1 MKQELQPW
9 NKLLIVDDD
18 TDIVNSLTALFERQG
33 FEVSIAENGRKCLL
47 ELEKGFEG
55 VILLDLMMPELNGI
69 ETIKKMRID
78 GFLET
83 NMVIV
88 LTVHRV
94 QGEEINEIYP
104 YIQDYITKPFDINM
118 LLQTVKKYAL
128 RYAEKR
134 NR

>member
-1 MKQELQPW
+1 MKQEHQPW

-18 TDIVNSLTALFERQG
+18 MDIVNSLKALFEQQG
-33 FEVSIAENGRKCLL
+33 FEVSTAENGWKCLL
-47 ELEKGFEG
+47 ALEKGFEG
-55 VILLDLMMPELNGI
+55 LILLDLMMPELNGI

-78 GFLET
+78 GFLEN

-88 LTVHRV
+88 LTVQRV

-104 YIQDYITKPFDINM
+104 YIQDYITKPFDINV
-118 LLQTVKKYAL
+118 LLQTVKKHAQ

-134 NR
+134 KR

>member
-1 MKQELQPW
+1 MKQEQSW

-18 TDIVNSLTALFERQG
+18 VDIVNSLKALFEQQG
-33 FEVSIAENGRKCLL
+33 FEVNTAENGRKCLL

-55 VILLDLMMPELNGI
+55 IVLLDLMMPVMNGI

-88 LTVHRV
+88 LTVKRV

-118 LLQTVKKYAL
+118 LVQTIKKHAQ
-128 RYAEKR
+128 RYAQKR
-134 NR
+134 LK

>member
-1 MKQELQPW
+1 MKQELHPW

-18 TDIVNSLTALFERQG
+18 IDIVNSLKALFEQQG
-33 FEVSIAENGRKCLL
+33 FEVSTAENGRKCLL
-47 ELEKGFEG
+47 ELERGFEG
-55 VILLDLMMPELNGI
+55 LILLDLMMPELNGI

-88 LTVHRV
+88 LTVQRV

-118 LLQTVKKYAL
+118 LTQVVKKYAL

-134 NR
+134 SR

>member
-1 MKQELQPW
+1 MKQPQPW

-18 TDIVNSLTALFERQG
+18 LDIVNSLKALFEQQG
-33 FEVSIAENGRKCLL
+33 YEVTTAENGRKCLL

-55 VILLDLMMPELNGI
+55 LILLDLMMPELNGI

-78 GFLET
+78 GFLEN

-88 LTVHRV
+88 LTVKRI

-104 YIQDYITKPFDINM
+104 YIQDYITKPFDIDM
-118 LLQTVKKYAL
+118 LLQTIKKHA
-128 RYAEKR
+128 RHYAEKR
-134 NR
+134 RS

>member
-1 MKQELQPW
+1 MKQEPLPW
-9 NKLLIVDDD
+9 NKLMIVDDD
-18 TDIVNSLTALFERQG
+18 VDIVNSLKALFEQQG
-33 FEVSIAENGRKCLL
+33 FEVITAENGRKCLL

-55 VILLDLMMPELNGI
+55 LILLDLMMPELNGI

-88 LTVHRV
+88 LTVKRV

-118 LLQTVKKYAL
+118 LLQTVKKNAQ
-128 RYAEKR
+128 RYAEER
-134 NR
+134 LR

>member
-1 MKQELQPW
+1 MKQELHPW

-18 TDIVNSLTALFERQG
+18 IDIVNSLKALFEQQG
-33 FEVSIAENGRKCLL
+33 FEVSTAENGRKCLL

-55 VILLDLMMPELNGI
+55 LILLDLMMPELNGI

-88 LTVHRV
+88 LTVQRV

-134 NR
+134 SR

>member
-1 MKQELQPW
+1 MKQEQSW

-18 TDIVNSLTALFERQG
+18 TDILCSLKALFEQQG
-33 FEVSIAENGRKCLL
+33 FEVSTAENGRRCLL

-55 VILLDLMMPELNGI
+55 IILLDLMMPEMNGI
-69 ETIKKMRID
+69 ETIKKMHID

-88 LTVHRV
+88 LTVKRI

-118 LLQTVKKYAL
+118 LLQTVKKFAQ

-134 NR
+134 KR

>member
-1 MKQELQPW
+1 MKQEQSW

-18 TDIVNSLTALFERQG
+18 IDILCSLKALFENQG
-33 FEVSIAENGRKCLL
+33 FQVSTAENGRGCLL

-55 VILLDLMMPELNGI
+55 IILLDLMMPVMNGI

-88 LTVHRV
+88 LTVKRI

-104 YIQDYITKPFDINM
+104 YIQDYITKPFDINV
-118 LLQTVKKYAL
+118 LLSTVKKNAQ
-128 RYAEKR
+128 RYAQKKR
-134 NR
+134 P